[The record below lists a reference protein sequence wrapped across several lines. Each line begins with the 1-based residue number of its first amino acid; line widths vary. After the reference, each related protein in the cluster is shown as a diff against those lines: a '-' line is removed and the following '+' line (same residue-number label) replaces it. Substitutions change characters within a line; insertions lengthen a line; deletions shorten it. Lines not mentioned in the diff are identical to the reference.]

1 MTSFAI
7 EVAVLAS
14 LTPFVH
20 LVPHGRLFPF
30 HLQVL
35 PQLFAGVPASPEAGV
50 RRVPG
55 RAGPLDPSRRA
66 GAQDPIV
73 GGRLQRMWSAGR
85 RCGLGQCSGG
95 GGHIITTLNTVAVF
109 LTCKPIPVSDA
120 FSRCSGPP
128 FPDERPHG
136 RLLKIP
142 GIH

>member
-66 GAQDPIV
+66 RAQDPIV

-85 RCGLGQCSGG
+85 RCGPGQCSGG
-95 GGHIITTLNTVAVF
+95 GSYHNYTQHGCSVF
-109 LTCKPIPVSDA
+109 NLQANS
-120 FSRCSGPP
+120 S
-128 FPDERPHG
+128 
-136 RLLKIP
+136 
-142 GIH
+142 